1 MHGTTHNVDITIS
14 SEIFMSDPICFKRVF
29 VLSSTMLLAIG
40 GALMLYLDAAG
51 AVMGDDSR
59 PTLAVDRAAMR
70 PLEPQNPRLSAPVP
84 ELLPAVFYYSAS
96 KAPMQPQLLPVAL
109 LQPLELPVPS
119 WPITLSYHEAV
130 ADPAYYK
137 TWLEARNP
145 GVRFRA
151 VHAIVTGYC
160 PCPIC
165 CGAGAHGITYTGV
178 HTSREPY
185 GIAAPEALVNHEIH
199 VPGYM
204 FESEPGKF
212 WKADDTG
219 GAVNRSWSE
228 SHVYHFD
235 VRFMSHDWAQ
245 RWWGYRT
252 MTVYISQ

>member
-1 MHGTTHNVDITIS
+1 
-14 SEIFMSDPICFKRVF
+14 MSDPVNFKRVF
-29 VLSSTMLLAIG
+29 VIASTMLAAMSSVLV
-40 GALMLYLDAAG
+40 LYLDTTSSS
-51 AVMGDDSR
+51 MGDEPDAASEVLRQGAEPAYPTR
-59 PTLAVDRAAMR
+59 PEPPPAISSYPVLEG
-70 PLEPQNPRLSAPVP
+70 PLTPPS
-84 ELLPAVFYYSAS
+84 LLPIELRPATE
-96 KAPMQPQLLPVAL
+96 PIRETLW
-109 LQPLELPVPS
+109 PLH
-119 WPITLSYHEAV
+119 LSYQEAKI
-130 ADPAYYK
+130 DPGYYR
-137 TWLEARNP
+137 TWLEAKNP
-145 GVRFRA
+145 GKHFRA

-185 GIAAPEALVNHEIH
+185 GIAAPEALINHEIH
-199 VPGYM
+199 IPGYM

-219 GAVNRSWSE
+219 GAINDSWSN

-235 VRFMSHDWAQ
+235 VRFMSHYWAQ

>member
-1 MHGTTHNVDITIS
+1 
-14 SEIFMSDPICFKRVF
+14 MSDPISYKRVF
-29 VLSSTMLLAIG
+29 VLASTMFVAIG
-40 GALMLYLDAAG
+40 SVLMLYLDVDG
-51 AVMGDDSR
+51 RGMGDESGSIVA
-59 PTLAVDRAAMR
+59 LAER
-70 PLEPQNPRLSAPVP
+70 PLELTNPRPRESRPAVFYPIPLSTPT
-84 ELLPAVFYYSAS
+84 LLPAVLLE
-96 KAPMQPQLLPVAL
+96 PQEPAQELLW
-109 LQPLELPVPS
+109 PL
-119 WPITLSYHEAV
+119 TLSYHEAV

-137 TWLEARNP
+137 AWLEARNP
-145 GVRFRA
+145 GKHFRA

-219 GAVNRSWSE
+219 GALNQSWSD

-252 MTVYISQ
+252 MTVYISQSPLSGQKSSF